1 MDARTWHVGDPMTK
15 EDIFETLRARICL
28 MDYAPEARLNE
39 RELAAEF
46 GVSRTPMRAVLQR
59 LERDG
64 LIESRHGQGTSVTSI
79 DLKRMQDVYV
89 VRMRLTDALTDSE
102 RLPIPDDLEAQLTDL
117 IAACDA
123 VCKNR
128 DKREFAQIN
137 IRLNTIMHGLVK
149 NDVLR
154 EINERLFF
162 ESARFWFLLL
172 DELDFAEQV
181 RALSDEIA
189 MIRRAIAL
197 RDVRLAAEIHKSHL
211 ALVLSSIREQSAGS
225 GDAS

>member
-1 MDARTWHVGDPMTK
+1 MTK
-15 EDIFETLRARICL
+15 EDIFETLRMRVCML
-28 MDYAPEARLNE
+28 DYAPESRLNE

-64 LIESRHGQGTSVTSI
+64 LIESRHGQGTAVTSI

-89 VRMRLTDALTDSE
+89 VRMRLMDALSDSA
-102 RLPIPDDLEAQLTDL
+102 RLPIPDGLEARLADL
-117 IAACDA
+117 VAACA
-123 VCKNR
+123 GLLESR

-137 IRLNTIMHGLVK
+137 IQLNTILHGLVK

-154 EINERLFF
+154 EINEKLFF

-181 RALSDEIA
+181 QALIDEIS

-197 RDVRLAAEIHKSHL
+197 RDVKLAAEIHKAHL
-211 ALVLSSIREQSAGS
+211 ALVLSSIRQQSAGS
-225 GDAS
+225 GDPS

>member
-1 MDARTWHVGDPMTK
+1 MTK
-15 EDIFETLRARICL
+15 EDIFETLRMRVCML
-28 MDYAPEARLNE
+28 DYAPEARLNE

-64 LIESRHGQGTSVTSI
+64 LIESRHGQGTAVTSI

-89 VRMRLTDALTDSE
+89 VRMRLMDALSDSA
-102 RLPIPDDLEAQLTDL
+102 RLPIPDGLEARLADL
-117 IAACDA
+117 VAACA
-123 VCKNR
+123 GLLESR

-137 IRLNTIMHGLVK
+137 IQLNTILHGLVK

-154 EINERLFF
+154 EINEKLFF

-181 RALSDEIA
+181 QALIDEIS

-197 RDVRLAAEIHKSHL
+197 RDVKLAAEIHKAHL
-211 ALVLSSIREQSAGS
+211 ALVLSSIRQQSAGS
-225 GDAS
+225 GDPS

>member
-1 MDARTWHVGDPMTK
+1 MTK
-15 EDIFETLRARICL
+15 QDIFETLRMRVCML
-28 MDYAPEARLNE
+28 DYAPEARLNE

-64 LIESRHGQGTSVTSI
+64 LIESRHGQGTAVTSI

-89 VRMRLTDALTDSE
+89 VRMRLMDALSDST
-102 RLPIPDDLEAQLTDL
+102 RLPIPDGLEATLADL
-117 IAACDA
+117 VAACA
-123 VCKNR
+123 ELLKSR

-137 IRLNTIMHGLVK
+137 IQLNTILHGLVK

-154 EINERLFF
+154 EINEKLFF

-181 RALSDEIA
+181 QALIDEIS

-197 RDVRLAAEIHKSHL
+197 RDVKLAAEIHKAHL
-211 ALVLSSIREQSAGS
+211 ALVLSSIRQRSAAS
-225 GDAS
+225 GDIS

>member
-1 MDARTWHVGDPMTK
+1 MTK
-15 EDIFETLRARICL
+15 EEIFETLRMRICL
-28 MDYAPEARLNE
+28 LDYAPEARLNE

-46 GVSRTPMRAVLQR
+46 GISRTPMRAVLQR

-79 DLKRMQDVYV
+79 DLKRMHDVYL
-89 VRMRLTDALTDSE
+89 VRMRLTEALADSE
-102 RLPIPDDLEAQLTDL
+102 QLPLSDELEVQLADLV
-117 IAACDA
+117 AACDM
-123 VCKNR
+123 VGKSR

-137 IRLNTIMHGLVK
+137 IRLNTILHGLVK

-154 EINERLFF
+154 EINEKLFF

-181 RALSDEIA
+181 RALSDEIS

-197 RDVRLAAEIHKSHL
+197 RDIKLAAEIHKSHL
-211 ALVLSSIREQSAGS
+211 ALVLSSIRQQSDAS
-225 GDAS
+225 GDRL

>member
-1 MDARTWHVGDPMTK
+1 MTK
-15 EDIFETLRARICL
+15 EDIFETLRMRVCML
-28 MDYAPEARLNE
+28 DYPPESRLNE

-64 LIESRHGQGTSVTSI
+64 LIESRHGQGTAVTSI

-89 VRMRLTDALTDSE
+89 VRMRLMDALSDSA
-102 RLPIPDDLEAQLTDL
+102 RLPIPDGLEARLAEL
-117 IAACDA
+117 VA
-123 VCKNR
+123 VCAGLLESR

-137 IRLNTIMHGLVK
+137 IQLNTILHGLVK

-154 EINERLFF
+154 EINEKLFF

-181 RALSDEIA
+181 QALIDEIS

-197 RDVRLAAEIHKSHL
+197 RDVKLAAEIHKAHL
-211 ALVLSSIREQSAGS
+211 ALVLSSIRQQSAGS
-225 GDAS
+225 GDPS

>member
-1 MDARTWHVGDPMTK
+1 MTK
-15 EDIFETLRARICL
+15 EDIFETLRMRVCML
-28 MDYAPEARLNE
+28 DYAPESRLNE

-64 LIESRHGQGTSVTSI
+64 LIESRHGQGTAVTSI

-89 VRMRLTDALTDSE
+89 VRMRLMDALSDSA
-102 RLPIPDDLEAQLTDL
+102 RLPIPDGLEARLADL
-117 IAACDA
+117 VTACA
-123 VCKNR
+123 GLLESR

-137 IRLNTIMHGLVK
+137 IQLNTILHGLVK

-154 EINERLFF
+154 EINEKLFF

-181 RALSDEIA
+181 QALIDEIS

-197 RDVRLAAEIHKSHL
+197 RDVKLAAEIHKAHL
-211 ALVLSSIREQSAGS
+211 ALVLSSIRQQSAGS
-225 GDAS
+225 GDPS

>member
-1 MDARTWHVGDPMTK
+1 MTK
-15 EDIFETLRARICL
+15 DDIFETLRMRICL
-28 MDYAPEARLNE
+28 LDYVPETRLNE

-46 GVSRTPMRAVLQR
+46 GISRTPMRAVLQR

-79 DLKRMQDVYV
+79 DLKRMQDIYV
-89 VRMRLTDALTDSE
+89 VRMRLTDALADSE
-102 RLPIPDDLEAQLTDL
+102 RLPIPDDLEAQLSEL

-123 VCKNR
+123 VLESR

-137 IRLNTIMHGLVK
+137 IQLNTILHGLVK

-154 EINERLFF
+154 EINEKLFF
-162 ESARFWFLLL
+162 ESARFWFLVL
-172 DELDFAEQV
+172 DELDFVEQV
-181 RALSDEIA
+181 RALSDEIS

-197 RDVRLAAEIHKSHL
+197 RDIKLAAEIHKSHL
-211 ALVLSSIREQSAGS
+211 ALVLSSIRQQSAGS
-225 GDAS
+225 GDIS

>member
-1 MDARTWHVGDPMTK
+1 MTK
-15 EDIFETLRARICL
+15 DEIFETLRMRICL
-28 MDYAPEARLNE
+28 LDYAPEARLNE
-39 RELAAEF
+39 RDLAAEF
-46 GVSRTPMRAVLQR
+46 GISRTPMRAVLQR

-79 DLKRMQDVYV
+79 DLKRMQDVYL
-89 VRMRLTDALTDSE
+89 VRMRLTDALADSE
-102 RLPIPDDLEAQLTDL
+102 RLPISDDLANELADL

-123 VCKNR
+123 VCASR
-128 DKREFAQIN
+128 DKREFARIN

-154 EINERLFF
+154 EINEKLFF

-172 DELDFAEQV
+172 DELDFVEQV
-181 RALSDEIA
+181 TALSDEIS

-197 RDVRLAAEIHKSHL
+197 RDIRLAAEIHKSHL
-211 ALVLSSIREQSAGS
+211 ALVQSSIRQQSAYS
-225 GDAS
+225 GEIS